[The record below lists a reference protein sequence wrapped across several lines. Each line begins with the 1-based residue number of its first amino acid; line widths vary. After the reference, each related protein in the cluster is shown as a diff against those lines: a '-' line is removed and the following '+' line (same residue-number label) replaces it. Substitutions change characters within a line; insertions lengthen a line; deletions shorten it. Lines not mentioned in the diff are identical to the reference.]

1 MGTDPSL
8 DISDELI
15 EAHEL
20 AAVYSGLT
28 TLRDTNLSVRLNGV
42 VALGAEGDRKTKLPP
57 TLDGVVPPSRTRD
70 SRREPYHCTTAPALP
85 AADRSPLQTAIDARR
100 RLTPRDR
107 RSTLSWYPVRSVSQR
122 PRNYECRRRCG
133 ATGVAD
139 APAVAGE

>member
-15 EAHEL
+15 EAHAL

-42 VALGAEGDRKTKLPP
+42 LAFGAEGDRKTKLPP
-57 TLDGVVPPSRTRD
+57 TLDGVLPAPRTRD
-70 SRREPYHCTTAPALP
+70 SRRQPYHRTTAPFLP
-85 AADRSPLQTAIDARR
+85 SADRSPLQTAIDARR

-107 RSTLSWYPVRSVSQR
+107 RYDTLMVSRTVGQSAGSE
-122 PRNYECRRRCG
+122 PQVPPTMWRCW
-133 ATGVAD
+133 VAH